1 MIIVNYRDNF
11 YKNFNQIFFFLKI
24 IQITALLGGMIYF
37 KSGNPIHGVC
47 NFNPTTARNISTAIF
62 YSITVMVVLS
72 VLAAAMSFPNEI
84 PIFIREVI
92 LIQKINSNKF

>member
-1 MIIVNYRDNF
+1 MIF
-11 YKNFNQIFFFLKI
+11 
-24 IQITALLGGMIYF
+24 F

-84 PIFIREVI
+84 PIFIREVSNF
-92 LIQKINSNKF
+92 NSKNKYK